1 MFSKPESLSQ
11 VIGRFEVSE
20 GSMKTLYAIGFLF
33 LLFRGISIAQC
44 DGKPG
49 SDGLSWDYDEREKE
63 SFLLFESIGNVFTP
77 DLIKETRQIRA
88 YVRDVRFGVLMK
100 RCGDARTID
109 AIYLKALK
117 IAEHNLA
124 RALFLCLMGTLE
136 HRDVDLKVPLIGSIG
151 VPLTFEADSM
161 FNARFRNL
169 PARLYADT
177 PPEGDPDKLQHFFA
191 SAYISYASE
200 SPELARTGG
209 NIVEWGEAQFV
220 VGGVDDPRDR
230 RANKHGERF
239 GHDLLTVRNLL
250 PSDYLNLPF
259 EE

>member
-1 MFSKPESLSQ
+1 
-11 VIGRFEVSE
+11 
-20 GSMKTLYAIGFLF
+20 MKTFCAIGV
-33 LLFRGISIAQC
+33 LLLLSHGYSIAQC
-44 DGKPG
+44 DGNPG
-49 SDGLSWDYDEREKE
+49 PDGLSWDYDGGEKE
-63 SFLLFESIGNVFTP
+63 SFSLFKFIGNAFTP

-88 YVRDVRFGVLMK
+88 YVRDVRFGILMK
-100 RCGDARTID
+100 RCGDARAMD
-109 AIYLKALK
+109 AIYLKSLK

-124 RALFLCLMGTLE
+124 RALFLSLMGTLE
-136 HRDVDLKVPLIGSIG
+136 HRDVDLKVPIIGPIG

-161 FNARFRNL
+161 FNCRFRNL
-169 PARLYADT
+169 PSRLYADT
-177 PPEGDPDKLQHFFA
+177 PPEGDRDKLQHFFA

-209 NIVEWGEAQFV
+209 NFVEWGEAQFI

-230 RANKHGERF
+230 RANKHGEQF
-239 GHDLLTVRNLL
+239 GHDLLTTRNLL